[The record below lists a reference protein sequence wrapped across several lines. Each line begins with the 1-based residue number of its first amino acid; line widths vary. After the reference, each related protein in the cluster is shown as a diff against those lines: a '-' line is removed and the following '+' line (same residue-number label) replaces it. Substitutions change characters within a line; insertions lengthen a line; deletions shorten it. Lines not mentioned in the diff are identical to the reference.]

1 MKFKQNNL
9 IFALL
14 IIELIVRI
22 IYFYLTFPDMMNTIK
37 IWDKTIKDEKNIIGC
52 YDKNKKYT
60 EVTCIEPQIGYE
72 LQKSIELQ
80 IGGILF
86 TILSII
92 NPIWLILNILFKLIL
107 LSKFI
112 SFINININ
120 KLFLLFNSFNII
132 SSIFYINYLN
142 KCLTTN

>member
-9 IFALL
+9 ILSFL
-14 IIELIVRI
+14 IIELIIRI
-22 IYFYLTFPDMMNTIK
+22 IYFYLTFPEMMNTITK
-37 IWDKTIKDEKNIIGC
+37 WDKLLKNKKNSIKC

-60 EVTCIEPQIGYE
+60 ENTCIEPQIGYH

-80 IGGILF
+80 IGGIVF
-86 TILSII
+86 TLLSII
-92 NPIWLILNILFKLIL
+92 NPIWLILNILFKLL
-107 LSKFI
+107 LLTKFI

>member
-1 MKFKQNNL
+1 MKFKKDNI
-9 IFALL
+9 IFTLL

-22 IYFYLTFPDMMNTIK
+22 IYFYLTFPEMMTTITK
-37 IWDKTIKDEKNIIGC
+37 WNKKLKNKKNSIKC

-60 EVTCIEPQIGYE
+60 EKTCIEPQLGYH

-86 TILSII
+86 TILSLI
-92 NPIWLILNILFKLIL
+92 NPIWLILNILYKLIL
-107 LSKFI
+107 LSRFI
-112 SFINININ
+112 SFINIHVN
-120 KLFLLFNSFNII
+120 KLMLVFNSFNII
-132 SSIFYINYLN
+132 SGIFYINYLN